1 MRYFFLI
8 FILISSCISDSEV
21 LENPDVLNFKIL
33 SLGDSYTIGE
43 GVCENCNYPNQL
55 IDTLKTLNPND
66 NFNLDIIAQT
76 GWSTTAL
83 INNINNDL
91 PANYDIV
98 TLLIG
103 VNNQF
108 WNLSVET
115 YENEFIDLLNISR
128 SKTKSG
134 DFNDLVVI
142 SIPDYSYTPYAQSYS
157 QDLRDQISSEIDM
170 YNNFAQNYCYQNEIS
185 FVYITD
191 ITRLGLENPELVSN
205 DNLHPSESAY
215 TLFVERILPVI
226 EQKIYN

>member
-1 MRYFFLI
+1 VLF
-8 FILISSCISDSEV
+8 SCEPDSESIV
-21 LENPDVLNFKIL
+21 IPDSTEFNIL

-55 IDTLKTLNPND
+55 IDTLKILNSND
-66 NFNLDIIAQT
+66 DFYVDIVAQT

-83 INNINNDL
+83 INNIGNEL
-91 PANYDIV
+91 ESNYDIV

-108 WNLSVET
+108 WNLSFET

-142 SIPDYSYTPYAQSYS
+142 SIPDYSYTPYSQSYS

-170 YNNFAQNYCYQNEIS
+170 YNNFAQNYCYENEIS